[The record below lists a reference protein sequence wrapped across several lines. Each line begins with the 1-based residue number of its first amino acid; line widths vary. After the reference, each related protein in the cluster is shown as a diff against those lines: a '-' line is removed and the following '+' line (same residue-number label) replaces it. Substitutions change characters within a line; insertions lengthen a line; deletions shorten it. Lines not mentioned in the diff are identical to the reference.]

1 MVVSSLKL
9 AKSASHATSV
19 SCDNDAQGRKMFPHG
34 TRETYV
40 DVLRDCGW
48 NAQSHRG
55 KQALQAAMENH
66 PEAND
71 GFIRSTL
78 LTNTQSVISL
88 PHEHGGALIT
98 DNNIFI
104 KRRKF
109 SALNGNEVR

>member
-1 MVVSSLKL
+1 
-9 AKSASHATSV
+9 
-19 SCDNDAQGRKMFPHG
+19 
-34 TRETYV
+34 
-40 DVLRDCGW
+40 
-48 NAQSHRG
+48 
-55 KQALQAAMENH
+55 MENH

-78 LTNTQSVISL
+78 LTKTQSVISL

-104 KRRKF
+104 NRRKF